1 VTAFV
6 PFCLRVYNSVHTFI
20 AWWIPVLDD
29 AASILSDYV
38 CVCVCVCVYLLNH
51 IHIFRNIQEVNYIGG
66 VVLFIIYCL

>member
-38 CVCVCVCVYLLNH
+38 CVCVCVCVCVIESQKVSVERKSGISPLSMD
-51 IHIFRNIQEVNYIGG
+51 
-66 VVLFIIYCL
+66 